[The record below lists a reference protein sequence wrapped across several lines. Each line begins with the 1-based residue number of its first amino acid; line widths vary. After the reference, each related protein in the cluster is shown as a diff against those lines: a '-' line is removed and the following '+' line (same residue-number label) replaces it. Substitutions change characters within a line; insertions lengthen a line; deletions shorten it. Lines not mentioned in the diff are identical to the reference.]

1 MVVSTAFSAEIYRN
15 DFSLRWSSAAI
26 PYVGWREV
34 PYFEGK
40 FVNDNFSN
48 PYSGTEYQDGWIRGK
63 NSCNCPAL
71 VVSDNGNHEAV
82 ICNASGDNRHA
93 VLKHRLGNTLT
104 SGQVTAQCDFRAP
117 TDWYGYTRSIRFA
130 LGDDAFFSPETD
142 QDGGSVYLSRIALY
156 AGITH
161 DDRDTYHFYRLNQT
175 LEPGAEK
182 GHWYRLAVS
191 LDLDA
196 RTWSCAYYDLGTDHP
211 DLETETPETPVYTQ
225 ANIPM
230 PYDAVTTVS
239 ALGITCY
246 CPHGGLDASILSQAA
261 QFDNIRVAHNGVEC
275 YRNDFTVRSSRVL
288 DGTLTGAYQR
298 NALVTNTVNGEV
310 YSGNRILV
318 ANQNAGLTTA
328 QPIGIDGWRR
338 LNKDG
343 PVSAIVYPGSNDN
356 RLMFDT
362 DNQFGAAAHPLGSA
376 VRTGILRFEAEALV
390 PSNWK
395 NSSILYIKLGD
406 DAHYGGN
413 NSVYNSKR
421 YAQVGFREGK
431 LIYYNG
437 ANRVDESVTIEKG
450 SWYRFVVT
458 VDLDAKQYS
467 FTLEKVSNGERVF
480 EKANLTKVDGVDE
493 ISCFSLWAYYARV
506 MYDNIK
512 VFYKAN
518 ASSPER
524 PLYENTFSS
533 RTYYHQNYRE
543 GALVGTSA
551 SSPAGQDGWKRVD
564 TGTQKVVVRA
574 ADGDPVV
581 SFDNGNGRTGYAVH
595 DLGTNVTSGRLV
607 TQVDVKPLRTWQGNK
622 RGAFFLLAGDRF
634 AEGNGNVTLNDGDE
648 DFSKWGCCMV
658 GFSDRANT
666 ANGVG
671 LYTNVSAC
679 VSVGDGAGGYELRF
693 ADELSIDPS
702 HWYRFVIV
710 SRVDLGLN
718 DVELYDMGTAHPTV
732 ETALSQS
739 PIAVFNALPFMR
751 EAQSLGGLSS
761 LGFLAMGCVANTMDS
776 RDNLFWDNI
785 SVVHKPSGLY
795 FILR

>member
-1 MVVSTAFSAEIYRN
+1 MVSAAFSKELLYRN
-15 DFSLRWSSAAI
+15 DFSVRQSAVAV
-26 PYVGWREV
+26 PQGAWREV
-34 PYFEGK
+34 PYFPGA

-48 PYSGTEYQDGWIRGK
+48 PFSGTVYQDGWIRGK

-71 VVSDNGNHEAV
+71 IVDDNGNQEAV
-82 ICNASGDNRHA
+82 ICNSSGDNRHA
-93 VLKHRLGNTLT
+93 VLKHRLGTTLT
-104 SGQVTAQCDFRAP
+104 SGLVTAQCDFRAP

-130 LGDDAFFSPETD
+130 LGDEAFFSPETD
-142 QDGGSVYLSRIALY
+142 SEGGSEYLKRITLY
-156 AGITH
+156 AGVTH
-161 DDRDTYHFYRLNQT
+161 DDSDKYHFYRLNQA
-175 LEPGAEK
+175 LEPGAAK
-182 GHWYRLAVS
+182 GHWYRLVVS

-230 PYDAVTTVS
+230 PYAVVTSVS

-246 CPHGGLDASILSQAA
+246 CPHGGLDASTLSQAA

-275 YRNDFTVRSSRVL
+275 YRNDFTVRRSRVL
-288 DGTLTGAYQR
+288 DGTLTGEYQR

-338 LNKDG
+338 LNRDG
-343 PVSAIVYPGSNDN
+343 PVSAIVYPSSNDN

-395 NSSILYIKLGD
+395 NSSVLYIKLGD

-458 VDLDAKQYS
+458 VDLDAKRYS

-480 EKANLTKVDGVDE
+480 ETANLMNADGVDE

-533 RTYYHQNYRE
+533 RTYYHQNLRE
-543 GALVGTSA
+543 GALVGRLA
-551 SSPAGQDGWKRVD
+551 SSPVGQDGWKRVD
-564 TGTQKVVVRA
+564 TGAAKIVVRK
-574 ADGDPVV
+574 DGDNQAV
-581 SFDNGNGRTGYAVH
+581 SFDNGKNASGYAVN
-595 DLGTNVTSGRLV
+595 DLGKNVKTGHLV
-607 TQVDVKPLRTWQGNK
+607 TQIDVKPPRTWQGDQ
-622 RGAFFLLAGDRF
+622 RGSYFWLGGDRF
-634 AEGNGNVTLNDGDE
+634 AEGNCNTTLNEGNE
-648 DFSKWGCCMV
+648 RFSKWGALLV
-658 GFSDRANT
+658 GFSDRTGT

-679 VSVGDGAGGYELRF
+679 VSIGDGAGGYELKF
-693 ADELSIDPS
+693 AEDLAIDATR
-702 HWYRFVIV
+702 WYRFVIKANLDSGV
-710 SRVDLGLN
+710 S
-718 DVELYDMGTAHPTV
+718 DVELYDMGTTHPTFA
-732 ETALSQS
+732 TAMPQA
-739 PIAVFNALPFMR
+739 PVAVFGSLPFVR
-751 EAQSLGGLSS
+751 DARLLSGIS
-761 LGFLAMGCVANTMDS
+761 SIGFSTMGVVANTMDT
-776 RDNLFWDNI
+776 RDVMFWDNI
-785 SVVHKPSGLY
+785 SVTSKSNGFV
-795 FILR
+795 IIVQ